1 MKILVDADA
10 CPVKEI
16 IKRIATKN
24 NLSVIAVCDNAHE
37 INIPGWEVITVDKQ
51 ADSADFKI
59 ISLLNKN
66 DIVITGDY
74 GLAGMA
80 LAKRAYVLGFGG
92 KEYTPDNID
101 ILLMQRHINKKT
113 MKAGGRVK
121 GPKKRTPEDDAY
133 FEKAFELI
141 INRALNILE

>member
-16 IKRIATKN
+16 IKKIADKHKIPT
-24 NLSVIAVCDNAHE
+24 IAVCDNAHE
-37 INIPGWEVITVDKQ
+37 INVAGWEVITVDKQ

-59 ISLLNKN
+59 ISLLCKN

-80 LAKRAYVLGFGG
+80 LAKRAYVLNFTG
-92 KEYTPDNID
+92 KEYTVENID
-101 ILLMQRHINKKT
+101 MLLMQRHINKKT
-113 MKAGGRVK
+113 MKSGGKVK
-121 GPKKRTPEDDAY
+121 GPKKRTAEDDIN
-133 FEKAFELI
+133 FEKAFEFI
-141 INRALNILE
+141 VNKALKN